1 MNYAISRTVDAEK
14 LYLQRIEADEKYSK
28 SATAPTMGDRHNY
41 SEYNTVWGS
50 EKKAFERLT
59 AANYIKTL
67 LEEFRWDRI
76 PFFFQV
82 EPVPETLKRCS
93 NCNKFHVCGLE
104 HPADKCE
111 RYLCTN
117 TTEALLNEVHQEEH
131 Q

>member
-14 LYLQRIEADEKYSK
+14 LYLQRIEANEKYSK
-28 SATAPTMGDRHNY
+28 SATAPTMGDMHNY
-41 SEYNTVWGS
+41 SEYNTVWGR

-82 EPVPETLKRCS
+82 EPVPEAICAG
-93 NCNKFHVCGLE
+93 CNRFHVCGLE
-104 HPADKCE
+104 HPKDSCS
-111 RYLCTN
+111 RYLQTN
-117 TTEALLNEVHQEEH
+117 TTEVGLNNVH
-131 Q
+131 